1 MNGVWALLKESGP
14 NDWIEKGVPKILPVD
29 FFFLFSEFKGLPD
42 QTWMNADEKCQE
54 LKGTPETFR
63 TPQESSYGMLLM
75 NEWFSEPAI
84 PFQLKDLFSLK

>member
-1 MNGVWALLKESGP
+1 
-14 NDWIEKGVPKILPVD
+14 
-29 FFFLFSEFKGLPD
+29 
-42 QTWMNADEKCQE
+42 MNADEKCQE